1 MTDQQLAIKTESRMA
16 KLETKLEEH
25 CKSNDDNF
33 NEVKADIKDVKE
45 DIKGIKSAI
54 DTWLEKA
61 DSRYASK
68 RTEQLFYSTLGAAIV
83 YILYYI
89 FKMVGIS

>member
-1 MTDQQLAIKTESRMA
+1 MKNINTWEHRMTKIETQLESHCRSNDENFAEIKVDIKEVKTETNEI
-16 KLETKLEEH
+16 K
-25 CKSNDDNF
+25 KSI
-33 NEVKADIKDVKE
+33 EGWI
-45 DIKGIKSAI
+45 
-54 DTWLEKA
+54 EKA

>member
-1 MTDQQLAIKTESRMA
+1 MNEKDKTKWEHRMTKIETTLES
-16 KLETKLEEH
+16 H
-25 CKSNDDNF
+25 CRSNDENF
-33 NEVKADIKDVKE
+33 AEVRADIKDVKE
-45 DIKGIKSAI
+45 DIKGVKSAI
-54 DTWLEKA
+54 DIWLEKA

>member
-1 MTDQQLAIKTESRMA
+1 MPKINQLDKEIAVLKKQM
-16 KLETKLEEH
+16 EEH
-25 CKSNDDNF
+25 CRSNDENF
-33 NEVKADIKDVKE
+33 AEVKADIKDVK
-45 DIKGIKSAI
+45 DDVKDVKIAI

>member
-1 MTDQQLAIKTESRMA
+1 MPDEKINRLDKELAVLQKQMED
-16 KLETKLEEH
+16 H
-25 CKSNDDNF
+25 CKNNEENF
-33 NEVKADIKDVKE
+33 AEVKADTKDVKADIKDLKE
-45 DIKGIKSAI
+45 VI
-54 DTWLEKA
+54 DKWLEKA

>member
-1 MTDQQLAIKTESRMA
+1 MA

-33 NEVKADIKDVKE
+33 AEVKADIKDVRDDVK
-45 DIKGIKSAI
+45 DVKIAI

-68 RTEQLFYSTLGAAIV
+68 RTEQLFYSTLGAMISIHDRAIQQ
-83 YILYYI
+83 LLSRLEALEALT
-89 FKMVGIS
+89 K

>member
-1 MTDQQLAIKTESRMA
+1 MPKINQLDKEIAVLKKQM
-16 KLETKLEEH
+16 EEH
-25 CKSNDDNF
+25 CRSNDENF
-33 NEVKADIKDVKE
+33 AEVKADIKDVKE
-45 DIKGIKSAI
+45 DIKDVKSTI
-54 DTWLEKA
+54 DIWLEKA

-68 RTEQLFYSTLGAAIV
+68 RTEQMFYSTLGAAVV

>member
-1 MTDQQLAIKTESRMA
+1 MA

-45 DIKGIKSAI
+45 EIKGVKSAI
-54 DTWLEKA
+54 DIWLEKA